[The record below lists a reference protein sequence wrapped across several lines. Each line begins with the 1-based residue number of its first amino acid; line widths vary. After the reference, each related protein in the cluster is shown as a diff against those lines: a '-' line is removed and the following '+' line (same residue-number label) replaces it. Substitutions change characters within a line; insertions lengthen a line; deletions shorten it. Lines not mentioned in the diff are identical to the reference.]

1 MKKTL
6 LIYLLLILP
15 ALFLI
20 SCSEESSEL
29 EALESNKIH
38 QPGVLDSTSA
48 NFHGKFFVQ
57 KNMKFTDCQKCHG
70 KNLDGG
76 ITLAKS
82 CSECH
87 TLATI
92 HLNLTGIQDSISSNF
107 HGRYL
112 LQHSLAECGQCHGK
126 NYSGGSSSPSCAA
139 SGCHEAISVHKPAL
153 LDTTSA
159 DFHGKFTLI
168 NKFSQCQSC
177 HGNNFAGGISSPSCA
192 TCHKSIDVHKDGI
205 VDSTSAN
212 FHGNYLFKEGFKDCS
227 SCHGANFGGGFQS
240 PKCTDCHSTIT
251 VHRGG
256 IVDTTS
262 ANFHGKYPL
271 AGGKFTECQSCH
283 GNNFQGGVNS
293 PSCATSDCHKS
304 IDVHKEGIVDPASAN
319 FHGKYQFKNGLA
331 DCSPCH
337 GADFKGGIQSP
348 ACTNCHSSL
357 STHQAGIIDPNSPN
371 FHGKFPLTDGF
382 TPCTK
387 CHGDNFQGS
396 GISPTCLNCHK
407 SIDVHKS
414 GIIDANSPNF
424 HGKYKLKSG
433 LADCTSCHGATFTGG
448 LQSPSCATCHS
459 TITVHKTGIVD
470 TNSPDFHGKYPLAG
484 GKFTACQSC
493 HGDNFQG
500 GLNSPNCTNCHAS
513 IDVHKTGII
522 DQNSANFHG
531 KYKLKTGLTDCTS
544 CHGISFTGGTQS
556 PSCKTCHSTIDVHK
570 TGINDQNSPNFHGK
584 RNELKTSFAECQ
596 SCHGDNFQGGNNS
609 VSCTSCHT
617 TITVHKT
624 GITNPTSANFHG
636 KFLKL
641 SSWNISACA
650 SCHSSNFSGGSTS
663 PNCKTS
669 GCHSSAQGPAACN
682 TCHGDFNNPSQ
693 ISPPEDLSGNTSTSF
708 AGVGAHV
715 KHLSAY
721 ANAISL
727 ACSECHTVP
736 TDVNSAGHLGS
747 DGKAE
752 FNFGTFTNKF
762 GGTSYDFG
770 NNKCANTY
778 CHGHF
783 EFKKSDAGSPTAQN
797 QYTSDK
803 MVGNNRSPVWTNLSG
818 GETKCFSCH
827 GKNDADPSPIGHVS
841 YTIDQ
846 CVWCHASVVDASG
859 TIIDKTKHINGKINV
874 FGTKFRK

>member
-636 KFLKL
+636 KFLKS

-783 EFKKSDAGSPTAQN
+783 EFKKSDAGSPTAEN

-827 GKNDADPSPIGHVS
+827 GKNDADPSPFGHVS

>member
-283 GNNFQGGVNS
+283 G
-293 PSCATSDCHKS
+293 
-304 IDVHKEGIVDPASAN
+304 
-319 FHGKYQFKNGLA
+319 
-331 DCSPCH
+331 
-337 GADFKGGIQSP
+337 
-348 ACTNCHSSL
+348 
-357 STHQAGIIDPNSPN
+357 
-371 FHGKFPLTDGF
+371 
-382 TPCTK
+382 
-387 CHGDNFQGS
+387 
-396 GISPTCLNCHK
+396 
-407 SIDVHKS
+407 
-414 GIIDANSPNF
+414 
-424 HGKYKLKSG
+424 
-433 LADCTSCHGATFTGG
+433 
-448 LQSPSCATCHS
+448 
-459 TITVHKTGIVD
+459 
-470 TNSPDFHGKYPLAG
+470 
-484 GKFTACQSC
+484 
-493 HGDNFQG
+493 DNFQG

-636 KFLKL
+636 KFLKS
-641 SSWNISACA
+641 SSWNIFACA

-663 PNCKTS
+663 PTCKTS

-783 EFKKSDAGSPTAQN
+783 EFKKSDAGSPTAEN